1 MVTTLLDL
9 AGSLLLVA
17 SVAVL
22 VWPASVAGSLAAAG
36 LGLLALSWL
45 VDRRRR

>member
-1 MVTTLLDL
+1 MVTTALDL

-17 SVAVL
+17 AVAAL

-36 LGLLALSWL
+36 FGLLALSWL